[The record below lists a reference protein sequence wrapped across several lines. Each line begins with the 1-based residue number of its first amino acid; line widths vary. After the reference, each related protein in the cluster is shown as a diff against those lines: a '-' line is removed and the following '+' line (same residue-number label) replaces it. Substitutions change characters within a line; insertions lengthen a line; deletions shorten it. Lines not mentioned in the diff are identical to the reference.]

1 MCRGAVRQGSRMGV
15 VLGFHL
21 AVALVSASGGCR
33 RRGSEGERGGLN
45 LGGVRLIRD
54 GLDAVL
60 GERLGDRLR
69 LCSVR
74 GLCDVINDGC
84 GHSRGDQRVLVGCLR
99 RGAEG
104 RDFGG
109 RGGRRY
115 VGELLGLVG
124 CGGNSA
130 ASDAAASVSGTVNC
144 SGATSFQTLVESA
157 AHKFEDKYPDV
168 TIAITGG
175 GSGQGLSDVKD
186 GKAQIGRSDVFAEE
200 KIDAADAAKLE
211 DHTVCVVGMGPVVNS
226 NVDVDDLTTEQ
237 LKGIFTGAITDW
249 SEVGGTAGKIQVIER
264 KAGSGTRATFEAAVL
279 AGDKAPESFAP
290 VAEEDSSGTVV
301 EKIQQT
307 EGAISY
313 LAFSY
318 YDDTKFRALKV
329 DGVEPCAENV
339 CSGEFNIWAYEH
351 MYSAKDADEATKAFL
366 DFMMSDEVQGSL
378 VEEEGFIPVSD
389 MKVAKDAKGNVS
401 SK

>member
-1 MCRGAVRQGSRMGV
+1 MSKLDSMSRRQFLGAFGT
-15 VLGFHL
+15 
-21 AVALVSASGGCR
+21 ATVALAG
-33 RRGSEGERGGLN
+33 
-45 LGGVRLIRD
+45 
-54 GLDAVL
+54 
-60 GERLGDRLR
+60 
-69 LCSVR
+69 
-74 GLCDVINDGC
+74 
-84 GHSRGDQRVLVGCLR
+84 
-99 RGAEG
+99 
-104 RDFGG
+104 
-109 RGGRRY
+109 
-115 VGELLGLVG
+115 LGLVG
-124 CGGNSA
+124 CGGSA
-130 ASDAAASVSGTVNC
+130 SSDAAAASDGASKAAVSGTVNC
-144 SGATSFQTLVESA
+144 SGATSFQKLVESA
-157 AHKFEDKYPDV
+157 AHKFEDKNPDV

-200 KIDAADAAKLE
+200 KLDADAAAKLE

-226 NVDVDDLTTEQ
+226 NVDVDNLTTEQ

-279 AGDKAPESFAP
+279 AGEKAPDTFAP

-301 EKIQQT
+301 DKIQQT

-329 DGVEPCAENV
+329 DGVEPTAENV
-339 CSGEFNIWAYEH
+339 CSGKFNIWAYEH
-351 MYSAKDADEATKAFL
+351 MYTAKDADDATKAFI
-366 DFMMSDEVQGSL
+366 DFMMSDDVQGKL
-378 VEEEGFIPVSD
+378 VEEEGFIPASD
-389 MKVAKDAKGNVS
+389 MKVAKDAKGNVT

>member
-1 MCRGAVRQGSRMGV
+1 MSKLDSMSRRQFLGAFG
-15 VLGFHL
+15 
-21 AVALVSASGGCR
+21 AATVAMAG
-33 RRGSEGERGGLN
+33 
-45 LGGVRLIRD
+45 
-54 GLDAVL
+54 
-60 GERLGDRLR
+60 
-69 LCSVR
+69 
-74 GLCDVINDGC
+74 
-84 GHSRGDQRVLVGCLR
+84 
-99 RGAEG
+99 
-104 RDFGG
+104 
-109 RGGRRY
+109 
-115 VGELLGLVG
+115 LGLVG

-130 ASDAAASVSGTVNC
+130 STDAASSASDAAASVSGTVNC

-186 GKAQIGRSDVFAEE
+186 GKAQVGRSDVFAEE
-200 KIDAADAAKLE
+200 KLDAADAEKLE

-226 NVDVDDLTTEQ
+226 SVDVDNLTTEQ

-329 DGVEPCAENV
+329 DGVEPTAENV
-339 CSGEFNIWAYEH
+339 CSGKFNIWAYEH
-351 MYSAKDADEATKAFL
+351 MYTAKDADDATKAFL
-366 DFMMSDEVQGSL
+366 DFMMSDDVQGSL
-378 VEEEGFIPVSD
+378 VEEEGFIPASD

>member
-1 MCRGAVRQGSRMGV
+1 MSKLDSMSRRQFLGAFG
-15 VLGFHL
+15 
-21 AVALVSASGGCR
+21 AATVAMAG
-33 RRGSEGERGGLN
+33 
-45 LGGVRLIRD
+45 
-54 GLDAVL
+54 
-60 GERLGDRLR
+60 
-69 LCSVR
+69 
-74 GLCDVINDGC
+74 
-84 GHSRGDQRVLVGCLR
+84 
-99 RGAEG
+99 
-104 RDFGG
+104 
-109 RGGRRY
+109 
-115 VGELLGLVG
+115 LGLVG
-124 CGGNSA
+124 CGGNSASTA

-200 KIDAADAAKLE
+200 KLDAADAAKLE

-226 NVDVDDLTTEQ
+226 SVDVDDLTTEQ

-318 YDDTKFRALKV
+318 YDDTKFHALKV
-329 DGVEPCAENV
+329 DGVEPTAENV
-339 CSGEFNIWAYEH
+339 CSGKFNIWAYEH
-351 MYSAKDADEATKAFL
+351 MYTAKDADDATKAFL

-378 VEEEGFIPVSD
+378 VEEEGFIPASD

>member
-1 MCRGAVRQGSRMGV
+1 MLENQMSRRQFLSFAGAAAA
-15 VLGFHL
+15 
-21 AVALVSASGGCR
+21 AVAG
-33 RRGSEGERGGLN
+33 
-45 LGGVRLIRD
+45 
-54 GLDAVL
+54 
-60 GERLGDRLR
+60 
-69 LCSVR
+69 
-74 GLCDVINDGC
+74 
-84 GHSRGDQRVLVGCLR
+84 
-99 RGAEG
+99 
-104 RDFGG
+104 
-109 RGGRRY
+109 
-115 VGELLGLVG
+115 LGLVG
-124 CGGNSA
+124 CGGTSA
-130 ASDAAASVSGTVNC
+130 GTEATAGDALSGTVNC
-144 SGATSFQTLVESA
+144 SGATSFQKLVEA
-157 AHKFEDKYPDV
+157 AATNFMDANPDV

-200 KIDAADAAKLE
+200 KLDAADAKKLE
-211 DHTVCVVGMGPVVNS
+211 DHTVAVVGMGPIVNS
-226 NVDVDDLTTEQ
+226 KVDVDDLTTEQ
-237 LKGIFTGAITDW
+237 LKGIFTGKITDW
-249 SEVGGTAGKIQVIER
+249 KEVGGTAGKIQVIER

-351 MYSAKDADEATKAFL
+351 MYSAADADTATKAFL

>member
-1 MCRGAVRQGSRMGV
+1 MSKLDSMSRRQFLGAFG
-15 VLGFHL
+15 
-21 AVALVSASGGCR
+21 AATVAMAG
-33 RRGSEGERGGLN
+33 
-45 LGGVRLIRD
+45 
-54 GLDAVL
+54 
-60 GERLGDRLR
+60 
-69 LCSVR
+69 
-74 GLCDVINDGC
+74 
-84 GHSRGDQRVLVGCLR
+84 
-99 RGAEG
+99 
-104 RDFGG
+104 
-109 RGGRRY
+109 
-115 VGELLGLVG
+115 LGLVG

-130 ASDAAASVSGTVNC
+130 STAAASSASDAAASVSGTVNC

-186 GKAQIGRSDVFAEE
+186 GKAQVGRSDVFAEE
-200 KIDAADAAKLE
+200 KLDAADAEKLE

-226 NVDVDDLTTEQ
+226 SVDVDDLTTEQ

-318 YDDTKFRALKV
+318 YDDTKFHALKV
-329 DGVEPCAENV
+329 DGVEPTAENV
-339 CSGEFNIWAYEH
+339 CSGKFNIWAYEH
-351 MYSAKDADEATKAFL
+351 MYTAKDADDATKAFL
-366 DFMMSDEVQGSL
+366 DFMMSDDVQGSL
-378 VEEEGFIPVSD
+378 VEEEGFIPASD